1 MMNKSDE
8 GTPQFP
14 TSYVKVAFPKKTSSC
29 CNTEAQF
36 ASYVRTTSKVLRH
49 FHHHRSFFITLECL
63 HMSARLSK
71 IMGASFASHEVNLEN
86 NVITHMLEYH
96 QKANHKTK
104 TFDREK

>member
-1 MMNKSDE
+1 MMNKATK

-14 TSYVKVAFPKKTSSC
+14 TSYVKVAIPKKTSSR

-36 ASYVRTTSKVLRH
+36 ASYVRKISKILRH

-71 IMGASFASHEVNLEN
+71 IMVASFASHEVNLEKQR
-86 NVITHMLEYH
+86 H
-96 QKANHKTK
+96 QAHARISPKGKSQNK
-104 TFDREK
+104 DI